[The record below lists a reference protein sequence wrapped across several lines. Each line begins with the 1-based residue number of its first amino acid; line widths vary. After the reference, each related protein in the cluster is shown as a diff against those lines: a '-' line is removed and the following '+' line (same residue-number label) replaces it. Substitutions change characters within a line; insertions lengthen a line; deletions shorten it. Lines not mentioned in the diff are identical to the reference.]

1 MAVNPHKSQFD
12 MKRITDS
19 QLTFWRLKSPTLAL
33 LNNQNL
39 RYCLKQGNSTINYVD
54 MEDYVTEYFEYL
66 TDPENN
72 AEYRKNEGLPVD
84 DPMTQED
91 FTFEEYMMEIEEDQM
106 AVAEMFRNPCC

>member
-1 MAVNPHKSQFD
+1 

-54 MEDYVTEYFEYL
+54 MEDYVTEYFDYLNDEEY
-66 TDPENN
+66 
-72 AEYRKNEGLPVD
+72 AD
-84 DPMTQED
+84 DPLTQED
-91 FTFEEYMMEIEEDQM
+91 FTFKEYLKEIEDDAL
-106 AVAEMFRNPCC
+106 AVLKMFEQPD